1 MEEELLQPPNE
12 RKLAYGQVDEVDLNS
27 VNIDPG
33 PEVQTTQPEIVE
45 NKFKAPFNSSIGKSS
60 VDLSIAG
67 NNEKMLEEY
76 NNWWHLGLSWGR
88 VAEEHKEERSQLRDN
103 WYQKYYGM
111 SYDEY
116 NTNRPKKTMY
126 GFSPDFKGTVEHF
139 DHVFQGLSAPGLGVA
154 DFVMD
159 AVGLLGKPGDYL
171 DDKWDEATKLSDP
184 THTAIRDVSSIV
196 IPSIM
201 TGGATNSLLAK
212 AGVTKLPWLV
222 KHLTR
227 LGAWTLESQ
236 FIAGISD
243 TSEDH
248 NASRVV
254 SDLIPGIFGPQGWM
268 PLPESWKTHDSDS
281 PAVRKQKNMWEAAAL
296 SWVGVALGSFIDLK
310 SAKVNGKVAPK
321 QMDWFVPTDEASQK
335 YYQTELFKNADN
347 DKLIRVQEI
356 QEILS
361 AKKLSK
367 QNENILINELI
378 TLEDEL
384 GMIDGV
390 DDAIRRSDLTAFEE
404 ADSAKRIKAT
414 NPDQLE
420 LDLGLDPELAPE
432 LFDASTTAKQIPPP
446 GNVARNMADTTAIKL
461 GNSSGSP
468 APVITDAM
476 REKGLMVGDTSRDAV
491 MGVAEVSRDAGRF
504 DALVDGFRYSTEQM
518 NSAAW
523 AIYRDIISADN
534 LDDVRSLF
542 LDNRDVKNMLMG
554 RFKVEVINEE
564 QARAAAFAMRDLV
577 DRFLGREVTEASAR
591 VMDTLGREVSNLG
604 EAITEMQ
611 PFINDERAMN
621 LVIDKMLFLMD
632 EYALNKY
639 ISGWQLRNKNWFD
652 QVPPGEFEH
661 VVGKFMKEFT
671 DATNSIHARNQRFTK
686 TLKALKKKMPEALRP
701 LVDAYTHTDGDVDSL
716 AKLYRWAE
724 QQVTPWGAIKSP
736 NPKEMNLFARGLWGV
751 NMNNTLSG
759 KSPLNAAVGNLH
771 QIIVKPITSFMG
783 HGFWGAAARDF
794 DGLRRTIYYYGSI
807 QETNRRALT
816 DAWTMMKKAH
826 KDPQTMMKAYR
837 KDFQLKATK
846 VRSILDEMRPVYEAD
861 GNWGML
867 RQIDAAYALNDIA
880 KIPGLRY
887 GMTALVFPDA
897 YTSTVLSTYVTRM
910 KAYDEVFY
918 EFGFPD
924 WNKIKIAEKRIA
936 KTMFDDNGLPKDP
949 LLKQIAGEIQLNLDD
964 GLSKW
969 LTQATTAYPITKYM
983 FMFPRTQTNWAKAAS
998 SWTPISMIP
1007 GMNKYSKTI
1016 YARTDDAIAA
1026 ALAEH
1031 GIDMAT
1037 NPHARVIF
1045 ENLRAEYT
1053 GRLMFSG
1060 MLSGSLFQYAMAG
1073 NIRGNGH
1080 YNASTRMKE
1089 RDQFGYEPKTINIGG
1104 KWVSYKGILGVEQV
1118 LSIIGDLAYYSK
1130 DLNESMLENWQ
1141 NKVMWTI
1148 SAGFL
1153 NETPLAS
1160 FEPLVAV
1167 LNNDLSGFNR
1177 LTSQMIRASIPLSSA
1192 MGVLTNAIDSAQK
1205 DIEGEIREYLMNRL
1219 PGFKNLLPN
1228 QIDIWTG
1235 GALNDIDN
1243 PWLRIMNA
1251 VSPFQISNSYS
1262 PNLYV
1267 MHEGKKVT
1275 AQEVITW
1282 LQRDLNYSGL
1292 SKLNLDSTGSYE
1304 YSTAEREMINSQIGS
1319 QEMWK
1324 QIVPIMMNKEFQKQL
1339 KDLRAHRDSGIDL
1352 NNEQISL
1359 ELQLLPVYK
1368 AVDRVV
1374 RNNQKLAEGQLQIG
1388 NQQIYDQLKT
1398 DRYMQKG
1405 DVQGAAEIQKKNLET
1420 QKLLKYNN
1428 N

>member
-1 MEEELLQPPNE
+1 MEENIIRPDDEQKIAYDDSRIPSISLDDNE
-12 RKLAYGQVDEVDLNS
+12 SEAVETEV
-27 VNIDPG
+27 
-33 PEVQTTQPEIVE
+33 VE
-45 NKFKAPFNSSIGKSS
+45 HKFASPFNSQIGKSS

-67 NNEKMLEEY
+67 NNDKMLEEY
-76 NNWWHLGLSWGR
+76 NNWWNLGLSWGR
-88 VAEEHKEERSQLRDN
+88 VAEDKKEERSRLRDD

-111 SYDEY
+111 SYEDY
-116 NTNRPKKTMY
+116 NTNKPKVTMY
-126 GFSPDFKGTVEHF
+126 GNEANLKGF
-139 DHVFQGLSAPGLGVA
+139 GDQLDQVFQGLSAPGLGTA

-171 DDKWDEATKLSDP
+171 DDKWDQLTKLDSP
-184 THTAIRDVSSIV
+184 TNQAIREVSSIV
-196 IPSIM
+196 IPSII

-212 AGVTKLPWLV
+212 TGVDKLPWFM

-248 NASRVV
+248 NAAKVV
-254 SDLIPGIFGPQGWM
+254 SDLVPDLFGPKGW
-268 PLPESWKTHDSDS
+268 LPIPEAWKTADGDS
-281 PAVRKQKNMWEAAAL
+281 PAVRKQKNMWEAGAL
-296 SWVGVALGSFIDLK
+296 SWVGVALGSFIDMK
-310 SAKVNGKVAPK
+310 SLGKTKAK
-321 QMDWFVPTDEASQK
+321 QMSWFQPLDEQANR
-335 YYQTELFKNADN
+335 YYQTELLIEADN
-347 DKLIRVQEI
+347 DLLIRI
-356 QEILS
+356 QEIDEILS
-361 AKKLSK
+361 SKKLSK
-367 QNENILINELI
+367 QNERILINERTMLQ
-378 TLEDEL
+378 DEL
-384 GMIDGV
+384 GLVDGF
-390 DDAIRRSDLTAFEE
+390 DDAIRRSDLRAADE
-404 ADSAKRIKAT
+404 ADKAKSIKAN

-420 LDLGLDPELAPE
+420 LDLGIDPELAPE
-432 LFDASTTAKQIPPP
+432 LFDASTTAKQVPPP

-461 GNSSGSP
+461 GNSVGTP

-504 DALVDGFRYSTEQM
+504 DAIVDGFRYSADQM
-518 NSAAW
+518 NAAAW
-523 AIYRDIISADN
+523 GIYRDIISADN
-534 LDDVRSLF
+534 LDDVRALF
-542 LDNRDVKNMLMG
+542 LENRDVKNMLMG

-577 DRFLGREVTEASAR
+577 DKFLGREVTEASSR

-604 EAITEMQ
+604 EAITDMQ
-611 PFINDERAMN
+611 PFIDDPRVMD
-621 LVIDKMLFLMD
+621 LIIDKMLFLMD

-652 QVPPGEFEH
+652 QIPPGEFDQVTENI
-661 VVGKFMKEFT
+661 MKEFT
-671 DATNSIHARNQRFTK
+671 DATNAIHRKNKEFTK
-686 TLKALKKKMPEALRP
+686 TLKALKKKQPEALRP
-701 LVDAYTHTDGDVDSL
+701 LVDAYTHTNGDVDSL
-716 AKLYRWAE
+716 GKLYRWAE

-736 NPKEMNLFARGLWGV
+736 NPKEMNLFARGLWSI

-759 KSPLNAAVGNLH
+759 KSPLNAAVGNLYNLL
-771 QIIVKPITSFMG
+771 VKPVTSFMG
-783 HGFWGAAARDF
+783 HGIWGAAARDF
-794 DGLRRTIYYYGSI
+794 DGLRRTLYYYGSI

-826 KDPQTMMKAYR
+826 KDPTTMMKAYR
-837 KDFQLKATK
+837 KDFQLAATK
-846 VRSILDEMRPVYEAD
+846 VRNILDEMRPVYEAD

-867 RQIDAAYALNDIA
+867 KQIDLAYTLNDIG
-880 KIPGLRY
+880 KIPALRY

-918 EFGFPD
+918 EFGEVTTD
-924 WNKIKIAEKRIA
+924 LALKKLKAAEKRIA

-983 FMFPRTQTNWAKAAS
+983 FMFPRTQTNWAKAAI
-998 SWTPISMIP
+998 SWTPISAIP
-1007 GMNKYSKTI
+1007 GMNRYSKTI

-1026 ALAEH
+1026 VLAEH

-1060 MLSGSLFQYAMAG
+1060 LLTSSLYGYAMSG

-1104 KWVSYKGILGVEQV
+1104 KWISYKGIIGVEQV
-1118 LSIIGDLAYYSK
+1118 LSIIGDMAYYSK
-1130 DLNESMLENWQ
+1130 DLNESLLENWQ
-1141 NKVMWTI
+1141 NKLMWTI

-1160 FEPLVAV
+1160 FEPLVAI

-1177 LTSQMIRASIPLSSA
+1177 LRAQMIRASIPLSSA
-1192 MGVLTNAIDSAQK
+1192 LGVLTNAIDSAQK
-1205 DIEGEIREYLMNRL
+1205 DIEGEMREYLMNRL
-1219 PGFKNLLPN
+1219 PGFKNALPN
-1228 QIDIWTG
+1228 QIDVWTG
-1235 GALNDIDN
+1235 GALNDINN
-1243 PWLRIMNA
+1243 PWLRILNA
-1251 VSPFQISNSYS
+1251 ISPFQISHDY
-1262 PNLYV
+1262 PDDLYE
-1267 MHEGKKVT
+1267 MYDGKKIY
-1275 AQEVITW
+1275 ARDVIKW
-1282 LQRDLNYSGL
+1282 LQQDLNYSGL
-1292 SKLNLDSTGSYE
+1292 SKLNMDSTGSYE
-1304 YSTAEREMINSQIGS
+1304 YSTTEREMINTEIGS
-1319 QEMWK
+1319 QEMWR
-1324 QIVPIMMNKEFQKQL
+1324 QIVPIMMNKEYQKEL
-1339 KDLRAHRDSGIDL
+1339 NDLRAHRQSGIDL
-1352 NNEQISL
+1352 NNKDIVLQ
-1359 ELQLLPVYK
+1359 LQLLPVYR
-1368 AVDRVV
+1368 AVEAVV
-1374 RNNQKLAEGQLQIG
+1374 KSNQKLAEGKLQIG
-1388 NQQIYDQLKT
+1388 TEQIYDQLKT
-1398 DRYMQKG
+1398 DRYMEKG
-1405 DVQGAAEIQKKNLET
+1405 NVKGAAEVQKRNLET
-1420 QKLLKYNN
+1420 KKLLQYNN

>member
-1 MEEELLQPPNE
+1 MEEDMIQPNE
-12 RKLAYGQVDEVDLNS
+12 DQQIAYDDSEVAPIFLDNDESEAVET
-27 VNIDPG
+27 
-33 PEVQTTQPEIVE
+33 EVVE
-45 NKFKAPFNSSIGKSS
+45 NKFASPFNSQIGKSS

-67 NNEKMLEEY
+67 NNDKMLAEY
-76 NNWWHLGLSWGR
+76 NNWFSHGAEKGFLG
-88 VAEEHKEERSQLRDN
+88 VNYTPEDAKPERNRLRDE

-116 NTNRPKKTMY
+116 EAGKPKTTMY
-126 GFSPDFKGTVEHF
+126 GNEASLKGVG
-139 DHVFQGLSAPGLGVA
+139 DQLDQVFQGLSAPGLGVA

-171 DDKWDEATKLSDP
+171 DDKWDQLTKLDSP
-184 THTAIRDVSSIV
+184 TNQAIREVSSIV
-196 IPSIM
+196 IPSII
-201 TGGATNSLLAK
+201 TGGATNSILAK
-212 AGVTKLPWLV
+212 TGVNKLPWFA

-236 FIAGISD
+236 VIAGISD
-243 TSEDH
+243 TSEDD
-248 NASRVV
+248 NAARVV
-254 SDLIPGIFGPQGWM
+254 SDLIPGVFGPKGWL
-268 PLPESWKTHDSDS
+268 PLPEAWKTADGDS

-296 SWVGVALGSFIDLK
+296 SWVGVALGSFIDMK
-310 SAKVNGKVAPK
+310 SLGKTKAK
-321 QMDWFVPTDEASQK
+321 QMSWFEPLDEQANK
-335 YYQTELFKNADN
+335 YYQTELFVEADN
-347 DKLIRVQEI
+347 DLLIRI
-356 QEILS
+356 QEIDEILS
-361 AKKLSK
+361 SKKLSK
-367 QNENILINELI
+367 QNERILIDERTMLQ
-378 TLEDEL
+378 DEL
-384 GMIDGV
+384 GLVDGF
-390 DDAIRRSDLTAFEE
+390 DDAIRRSDLRAADE
-404 ADSAKRIKAT
+404 ADKAKSIKAN

-420 LDLGLDPELAPE
+420 LDLGIDPELAPE
-432 LFDASTTAKQIPPP
+432 LFDASTTAKQVPPP
-446 GNVARNMADTTAIKL
+446 GNVARNMADTTAIKS
-461 GNSSGSP
+461 GNSVGTP

-491 MGVAEVSRDAGRF
+491 MGVAEVSRDSGRF
-504 DALVDGFRYSTEQM
+504 NALVDGFRYSSEQM

-534 LDDVRSLF
+534 IDDVRNLF
-542 LDNRDVKNMLMG
+542 LENRDVKNMLMG

-577 DRFLGREVTEASAR
+577 DKFLGREVTEASAR

-604 EAITEMQ
+604 EALTDMQ
-611 PFINDERAMN
+611 PFVDDPRVMDLI
-621 LVIDKMLFLMD
+621 IDKMMFLLD

-652 QVPPGEFEH
+652 QIPPGEFEN

-671 DATNSIHARNQRFTK
+671 DATNSIHAKNQRFTK
-686 TLKALKKKMPEALRP
+686 TLKSLKKKFPEALRP
-701 LVDAYTHTDGDVDSL
+701 LVDAYTHTNGDVDSL

-736 NPKEMNLFARGLWGV
+736 NPKEMNLFARGLWSI

-759 KSPLNAAVGNLH
+759 KSPLNAAVGNLYNL
-771 QIIVKPITSFMG
+771 IVKPITSFMG

-794 DGLRRTIYYYGSI
+794 DGLRRTIYYYSSI

-826 KDPQTMMKAYR
+826 KDPTTMMKAYR
-837 KDFQLKATK
+837 KDFQLEATK

-867 RQIDAAYALNDIA
+867 KQIDVAYTLNDIG
-880 KIPGLRY
+880 KIPALRY

-924 WNKIKIAEKRIA
+924 WDRIKIAEKRIA
-936 KTMFDDNGLPKDP
+936 KTMFDENGLPKDP

-983 FMFPRTQTNWAKAAS
+983 FMFPRTQTNWAKAAL
-998 SWTPISMIP
+998 SWTPISAIP

-1016 YARTDDAIAA
+1016 YARTDDAVAA

-1060 MLSGSLFQYAMAG
+1060 MLTGSLFSYAMSG

-1104 KWVSYKGILGVEQV
+1104 KWISYKGIIGVEQV
-1118 LSIIGDLAYYSK
+1118 LSVIGDMAYYSK
-1130 DLNESMLENWQ
+1130 DLNESMLESWQ
-1141 NKVMWTI
+1141 NKLMWTI

-1160 FEPLVAV
+1160 FEPLVAI

-1177 LTSQMIRASIPLSSA
+1177 LRAQMVRASIPLSSA
-1192 MGVLTNAIDSAQK
+1192 LGVLTNAIDSAQK
-1205 DIEGEIREYLMNRL
+1205 DIEGEMREYLMNRL
-1219 PGFKNLLPN
+1219 PGLKNQLPN
-1228 QIDIWTG
+1228 QIDVWTG

-1243 PWLRIMNA
+1243 PWLKILNA
-1251 VSPFQISNSYS
+1251 MSPFQISNSY
-1262 PNLYV
+1262 PDDLYE
-1267 MHEGKKVT
+1267 MYNGKKVL
-1275 AQEVITW
+1275 ARDVIKW
-1282 LQRDLNYSGL
+1282 LQQDLNYSGL
-1292 SKLNLDSTGSYE
+1292 SKLNMDSTGSYE
-1304 YSTAEREMINSQIGS
+1304 YSTTEREMINTQIGS
-1319 QEMWK
+1319 QEMWR
-1324 QIVPIMMNKEFQKQL
+1324 QIVPIMMNKEFQQEL
-1339 KDLRAHRDSGIDL
+1339 NDLRAHRTSGVDL
-1352 NNEQISL
+1352 NNKDIVLQ
-1359 ELQLLPVYK
+1359 LQLLPVYRAVEQVVK
-1368 AVDRVV
+1368 A
-1374 RNNQKLAEGQLQIG
+1374 NQKLAEGKLQLG
-1388 NQQIYDQLKT
+1388 TEQIYDQLKT

-1405 DVQGAAEIQKKNLET
+1405 DVKGAAKIQKENLET
-1420 QKLLKYNN
+1420 KKLLQYNN

>member
-1 MEEELLQPPNE
+1 MENE
-12 RKLAYGQVDEVDLNS
+12 DQNLAFNNMGTVEDTTFDKDEA
-27 VNIDPG
+27 IT
-33 PEVQTTQPEIVE
+33 PEVVSGQ
-45 NKFKAPFNSSIGKSS
+45 FAAPFNSSIGKSS
-60 VDLSIAG
+60 VNLEVKG
-67 NNEKMLEEY
+67 NGDKMLEEY
-76 NNWWHLGLSWGR
+76 DNWWKMGLNWG
-88 VAEEHKEERSQLRDN
+88 VVSEDAKPERNQLRDE
-103 WYQKYYGM
+103 WYQKYHGM
-111 SYDEY
+111 SYEQFKAEEDAL
-116 NTNRPKKTMY
+116 PKKTMY
-126 GFSPDFKGTVEHF
+126 GHEASLKGF
-139 DHVFQGLSAPGLGVA
+139 GDHLDNVFQGLSAPGLGTA

-159 AVGLLGKPGDYL
+159 AVGLLGDPGDYL
-171 DDKWDEATKLSDP
+171 DDKWDEATKLDSP
-184 THTAIRDVSSIV
+184 THQAIREVSSVV
-196 IPSIM
+196 IPSII
-201 TGGATNSLLAK
+201 TGGATNSILAR
-212 AGVTKLPWLV
+212 AGINKLPFLA

-236 FIAGISD
+236 VIAGISD
-243 TSEDH
+243 TSEDD
-248 NASRVV
+248 NAARVV
-254 SDLIPGIFGPQGWM
+254 SDMLPDLFGPKGA
-268 PLPESWKTHDSDS
+268 LPIPEAWKTADSDS
-281 PAVRKQKNMWEAAAL
+281 PEVRKKKNMWEAAAL

-310 SAKVNGKVAPK
+310 AAKVKGKPAAK
-321 QMDWFVPTDEASQK
+321 QMDWFEPLDDTSQR
-335 YYQTELFKNADN
+335 YYQTELLRGADN
-347 DKLIRVQEI
+347 DKLIRI
-356 QEILS
+356 QEIETVLS
-361 AKKLSK
+361 SKKLSK

-378 TLEDEL
+378 TLQDEL
-384 GMIDGV
+384 GIVDGL
-390 DDAIRRSDLTAFEE
+390 DDAVRRSDLRAAEE
-404 ADSAKRIKAT
+404 ADAAKRLKID

-420 LDLGLDPELAPE
+420 LDLGIDPELVPE
-432 LFDASTTAKQIPPP
+432 LFDASTTAKQVPPP

-461 GNSSGSP
+461 GNSTGTP

-476 REKGLMVGDTSRDAV
+476 REKGLMVGDSSRDAV

-504 DALVDGFRYSTEQM
+504 DALVDGFRYSSEQM
-518 NSAAW
+518 NAAAW
-523 AIYRDIISADN
+523 AIYKDIISADN
-534 LDDVRSLF
+534 MDDVRSLF

-577 DRFLGREVTEASAR
+577 DRFLGREVTEASGR

-604 EAITEMQ
+604 EAITEME
-611 PFINDERAMN
+611 PFISDERVMD
-621 LVIDKMLFLMD
+621 LIIDKMLFLMD

-652 QVPPGEFEH
+652 QVPPNELEN
-661 VVGKFMKEFT
+661 VVEKFMGEFT
-671 DATNSIHARNQRFTK
+671 DATNSIHARNLKFTK
-686 TLKALKKKMPEALRP
+686 TLKALKKKFPEALRP

-759 KSPLNAAVGNLH
+759 KSPLNAAVGNLY
-771 QIIVKPITSFMG
+771 QIITKPITSFMG
-783 HGFWGAAARDF
+783 HGFWGAASRDF

-816 DAWTMMKKAH
+816 DAWKMMKKAH
-826 KDPQTMMKAYR
+826 KDPTIMMKAYR

-846 VRSILDEMRPVYEAD
+846 VRRILDEMRPVYEKD
-861 GNWGML
+861 GNKGML
-867 RQIDAAYALNDIA
+867 MQMDAAYALNDIS

-897 YTSTVLSTYVTRM
+897 YTTTALSTYVTRM

-924 WNKIKIAEKRIA
+924 WNRIKIAEKRIA
-936 KTMFDDNGLPKDP
+936 KTMFDETGLPKDP

-983 FMFPRTQTNWAKAAS
+983 FMFPRTQTNWVKAAA
-998 SWTPISMIP
+998 SWTPFSAIP
-1007 GMNKYSKTI
+1007 GMNRYSKTI

-1060 MLSGSLFQYAMAG
+1060 MLTTGLFQYAMSG

-1104 KWVSYKGILGVEQV
+1104 KWISYKGLLGVEQV
-1118 LSIIGDLAYYSK
+1118 LATLGDLAYYSK
-1130 DLNESMLENWQ
+1130 DLNEPALANWQ
-1141 NKVMWTI
+1141 AKVMWSL
-1148 SAGFL
+1148 SANFL

-1160 FEPLVAV
+1160 FEPLISI
-1167 LNNDLSGFNR
+1167 LNGDLSAFNR
-1177 LTSQMIRASIPLSSA
+1177 LTSQMIRAAIPLSSA
-1192 MGVLTNAIDSAQK
+1192 MGILANAIDSAQK
-1205 DIEGEIREYLMNRL
+1205 DIQGEIHEYLMNRL
-1219 PGFKNLLPN
+1219 PGLKNRLPN
-1228 QIDIWTG
+1228 QIDVWTG
-1235 GALNDIDN
+1235 TALNDINN
-1243 PWLRIMNA
+1243 PWLRILNA
-1251 VSPFQISNSYS
+1251 MSPFQISQDYPSDM
-1262 PNLYV
+1262 YV
-1267 MHEGKKVT
+1267 MYNGKKVT
-1275 AQEVITW
+1275 PKDVTTW
-1282 LQRDLNYSGL
+1282 LQQDLNFSGL
-1292 SKLNLDSTGSYE
+1292 SKLNMDSSGSYE
-1304 YSTAEREMINSQIGS
+1304 YSTNERQLINKQIGS

-1324 QIVPIMMNKEFQKQL
+1324 QIIPIMMNKEYQKQL
-1339 KDLRAHRDSGIDL
+1339 NDLRSHRSKSIDL
-1352 NNEQISL
+1352 NNEEIVL
-1359 ELQLLPVYK
+1359 KLKLLPVYK
-1368 AVDRVV
+1368 EVEQIV
-1374 RNNQKLAEGQLQIG
+1374 RNNQKIAESKLQIG
-1388 NQQIYDQLKT
+1388 ASQIIDQLYT
-1398 DRYMQKG
+1398 DNLMEQG
-1405 DVQGAAEIQKKNLET
+1405 NVEGAAEIQKKNLET
-1420 QKLLKYNN
+1420 QKLIKYNN

>member
-1 MEEELLQPPNE
+1 MENELIPPNE
-12 RKLAYGQVDEVDLNS
+12 EQQVAYGNVGDVDLTPES
-27 VNIDPG
+27 EQVIE
-33 PEVQTTQPEIVE
+33 PEVVE
-45 NKFKAPFNSSIGKSS
+45 NKFAAPFNSKIGKSS
-60 VDLSIAG
+60 VDLTVAG
-67 NNEKMLEEY
+67 SNDKMLEEY
-76 NNWWHLGLSWGR
+76 DKWWKLGLNWG
-88 VAEEHKEERSQLRDN
+88 VVSEEAKPERSRLRDE
-103 WYQKYYGM
+103 WYQKYHGM
-111 SYDEY
+111 SYDEF
-116 NTNRPKKTMY
+116 RAEEKKQPAKTMY
-126 GFSPDFKGTVEHF
+126 GFDANLQGFGEHM
-139 DHVFQGLSAPGLGVA
+139 DSVFQGLAAPGLGVA

-159 AVGLLGKPGDYL
+159 GVGLLGKPGGWL
-171 DDKWDEATKLSDP
+171 DDKWDEATKLDDP
-184 THTAIRDVSSIV
+184 THQAIRQVSSIV

-201 TGGATNSLLAK
+201 TGGATNSILAK
-212 AGVTKLPWLV
+212 AGVNKLPWFA

-236 FIAGISD
+236 IIAGISD

-254 SDLIPGIFGPQGWM
+254 SDLIPGLFGPQGWA
-268 PLPESWKTHDSDS
+268 PIPEAWKTADGDS

-296 SWVGVALGSFIDLK
+296 SWVGVALGSFIDMK
-310 SAKVNGKVAPK
+310 SLGKTKAK
-321 QMDWFVPTDEASQK
+321 QMSWFEPLDDNANK
-335 YYQTELFKNADN
+335 YYQTELLAGADN

-356 QEILS
+356 NEILS
-361 AKKLSK
+361 SKKLSK
-367 QNENILINELI
+367 QNERILINELI

-384 GMIDGV
+384 GLIDGF
-390 DDAIRRSDLTAFEE
+390 DDAIRRSDLRAAEE
-404 ADSAKRIKAT
+404 ADKAKSIKVD

-420 LDLGLDPELAPE
+420 LDLGLDPDLAPE
-432 LFDASTTAKQIPPP
+432 LFDATTTAKQVPPP
-446 GNVARNMADTTAIKL
+446 GNVARNIADTTAIKS
-461 GNSSGSP
+461 GNSVGTP

-504 DALVDGFRYSTEQM
+504 NALVDGFRYTSEQM
-518 NSAAW
+518 NAAAW
-523 AIYRDIISADN
+523 AIYKDIISADN
-534 LDDVRSLF
+534 IDDVRSLF

-554 RFKVEVINEE
+554 RFRVEVINEE

-577 DRFLGREVTEASAR
+577 DKFLGREVTEASSR
-591 VMDTLGREVSNLG
+591 VMDTLGREVSNIG
-604 EAITEMQ
+604 EALTDMQ

-621 LVIDKMLFLMD
+621 LIIDKMMFLLD

-652 QVPPGEFEH
+652 QVPPGEFEN

-686 TLKALKKKMPEALRP
+686 TLKALKKKFPEALRP
-701 LVDAYTHTDGDVDSL
+701 LVDAYTHTNGDVDSL

-736 NPKEMNLFARGLWGV
+736 NPKEMNLFARGLWSI

-759 KSPLNAAVGNLH
+759 KSPLNAAVGNLYNL
-771 QIIVKPITSFMG
+771 IVKPITSFMG

-826 KDPQTMMKAYR
+826 KDPNTMMKAYR
-837 KDFQLKATK
+837 KDFQLQATK
-846 VRSILDEMRPVYEAD
+846 VRNILDEMRPVYEAD

-867 RQIDAAYALNDIA
+867 KQIDLAYTLNDIG
-880 KIPGLRY
+880 KIPALRY

-897 YTSTVLSTYVTRM
+897 YTTTALSTYVTRM

-924 WNKIKIAEKRIA
+924 WKRIKIAEKRIA
-936 KTMFDDNGLPKDP
+936 KEMFDENGLPKDP

-983 FMFPRTQTNWAKAAS
+983 FMFPRTQTNWAKAAT
-998 SWTPISMIP
+998 SWTPISLIP

-1037 NPHARVIF
+1037 HPNARVIF

-1060 MLSGSLFQYAMAG
+1060 TLATSLFGYAMSG

-1104 KWVSYKGILGVEQV
+1104 KWVSYKGIIGVEQV
-1118 LSIIGDLAYYSK
+1118 LSIIGDMAYYSK
-1130 DLNESMLENWQ
+1130 DLNEPMLQNWQ
-1141 NKVMWTI
+1141 NKLMWTI

-1160 FEPLVAV
+1160 FEPLVAI

-1177 LTSQMIRASIPLSSA
+1177 LKAQMLRASIPLSSA
-1192 MGVLTNAIDSAQK
+1192 LGVLTNAIDSAQK
-1205 DIEGEIREYLMNRL
+1205 DIEGEMREYLMNRL
-1219 PGFKNLLPN
+1219 PGLKNQLPN

-1243 PWLRIMNA
+1243 PWLRVLNA
-1251 VSPFQISNSYS
+1251 ASPFQVSNSY
-1262 PNLYV
+1262 PDDLFEMYN
-1267 MHEGKKVT
+1267 GKKVT

-1282 LQRDLNYSGL
+1282 LQQDLNYSGL
-1292 SKLNLDSTGSYE
+1292 SKLNMDSTGSYE
-1304 YSTAEREMINSQIGS
+1304 YSTSERELINTQIGS
-1319 QEMWK
+1319 QEMWR
-1324 QIVPIMMNKEFQKQL
+1324 QIVPIMMNPVYQKQL
-1339 KDLRAHRDSGIDL
+1339 KDLSAHRKSGIDL
-1352 NNEQISL
+1352 NNEDIVLQ
-1359 ELQLLPVYK
+1359 LQLLPVYRAVEKVVK
-1368 AVDRVV
+1368 A
-1374 RNNQKLAEGQLQIG
+1374 NQKLAEGKLQIG
-1388 NQQIYDQLKT
+1388 TEQIYDQLKT

-1405 DVQGAAEIQKKNLET
+1405 DVESAATIQKENLET